1 MTVNKLIYIQEV
13 IIMLEAKAME
23 ITNQMEN
30 IMKGYTEMLGGMDV
44 IKEMDIK
51 TFELMQNSFKLMDMM
66 NEYQIAQAKQLDDIN
81 FKLDKLLSK

>member
-1 MTVNKLIYIQEV
+1 
-13 IIMLEAKAME
+13 MLETKAME

-44 IKEMDIK
+44 IKEMDTK
-51 TFELMQNSFKLMDMM
+51 TFELMQNSLKLMYMTK
-66 NEYQIAQAKQLDDIN
+66 EYHIAQAKQLDDIN

>member
-1 MTVNKLIYIQEV
+1 
-13 IIMLEAKAME
+13 MLETKAME

-30 IMKGYTEMLGGMDV
+30 IIKGYTEMLGGMDA
-44 IKEMDIK
+44 IKEMDTK

-66 NEYQIAQAKQLDDIN
+66 NEYQIAQAKQIDEIN

>member
-1 MTVNKLIYIQEV
+1 
-13 IIMLEAKAME
+13 MLENKAKE

-66 NEYQIAQAKQLDDIN
+66 NEYQIAQAKQMDEIN
-81 FKLDKLLSK
+81 SKLDKLLSK

>member
-1 MTVNKLIYIQEV
+1 
-13 IIMLEAKAME
+13 MLENKAKD
-23 ITNQMEN
+23 ITSQMET
-30 IMKGYTEMLGGMDV
+30 IVKGYTEMLGGMDV
-44 IKEMDIK
+44 IKEMDTK

>member
-1 MTVNKLIYIQEV
+1 
-13 IIMLEAKAME
+13 MLETKAME

-66 NEYQIAQAKQLDDIN
+66 NEYQIAQAKQMDEIN
-81 FKLDKLLSK
+81 SKLDKLLSK

>member
-1 MTVNKLIYIQEV
+1 
-13 IIMLEAKAME
+13 MLEAKAME

>member
-1 MTVNKLIYIQEV
+1 
-13 IIMLEAKAME
+13 MLETKAME

-44 IKEMDIK
+44 IKEMDTK

-66 NEYQIAQAKQLDDIN
+66 NEYQIAQAKQMDEIN
-81 FKLDKLLSK
+81 SKLDKLLSK

>member
-1 MTVNKLIYIQEV
+1 
-13 IIMLEAKAME
+13 MLENKAKEMMD
-23 ITNQMEN
+23 QMEN
-30 IMKGYTEMLGGMDV
+30 IIKGYTEMLGGMDV
-44 IKEMDIK
+44 IKEMDTK